1 MKKAARASSASGGR
15 GLMIINIKN
24 KIVSLRGSSD
34 ITDTEGNKVFT
45 VKGKVFSFRRKKFLY
60 DKDGRL
66 LFRIQN
72 KFINW
77 FVHRAFIF
85 DGEGNKVCSVKDK
98 WFNVNNEYFVYDCK
112 DEIKID
118 GKFMSRDS
126 RIVRNGEVVAFLHR
140 NFDILRDSFQLEAQ
154 PSDLPFLAA
163 LVIALDNIVDNRQN
177 G

>member
-1 MKKAARASSASGGR
+1 
-15 GLMIINIKN
+15 MIINIKN
-24 KIVSLRGSSD
+24 KIVSLRGSSV
-34 ITDTEGNKVFT
+34 ITDVDGNKVFT
-45 VKGKVFSFRRKKFLY
+45 VKGKVFSLRRKKFLY
-60 DKDGRL
+60 DNSGNL

-77 FVHRAFIF
+77 FVHRAYIF
-85 DGEGNKVCSVKDK
+85 DGDGNKVCSVKDK

-126 RIVRNGEVVAFLHR
+126 RILRNGEVVAFLHR

-154 PSDLPFLAA
+154 PEDMPFMAA
-163 LVIALDNIVDNRQN
+163 LVIAIDNIVDNIQN